1 MNALLLLV
9 AWCILFL
16 LSWPVAI
23 LALLA
28 WPIVWLLS
36 IPLRL
41 IGIGVGA
48 VLALI
53 KSILFLPARFLGHR
67 SHR

>member
-1 MNALLLLV
+1 MNAFLLLIG
-9 AWCILFL
+9 WCILFL
-16 LSWPVAI
+16 LSWPVAV
-23 LALLA
+23 LALFA

-48 VLALI
+48 ILALI
-53 KSILFLPARFLGHR
+53 KSILFLPARILGYRPHR
-67 SHR
+67 

>member
-1 MNALLLLV
+1 MNALLLLI

-48 VLALI
+48 ILALI
-53 KSILFLPARFLGHR
+53 TSILFLPARILGHR